1 MVAHI
6 ALNAMQIII
15 VMSLALLFAIVLVGF
30 LINFLM
36 TLLQVQEQSVPTAVK
51 IMTSIIMTMILFPW
65 LGRILSSYVIDIFD
79 NISKL

>member
-79 NISKL
+79 NISKP